1 MKKKRPRHRESLISA
16 HHNYLVNDMLYA
28 GFLIGDPSSSEDF
41 FFLADVVPPGE
52 NAPVISCRL
61 FDRQG
66 RLVVEIDRG
75 QIVRNPGG
83 CTLQT
88 SPGGFRVVHPSGDA
102 LSVYTQV
109 FTNGYMTRIQGRLYD
124 AAGKVRAEP
133 SHEGLTVHGEMRL
146 LQKTEG

>member
-1 MKKKRPRHRESLISA
+1 
-16 HHNYLVNDMLYA
+16 MLAA
-28 GFLIGDPSSSEDF
+28 GFLVGDPASSEDF
-41 FFLADVVPPGE
+41 YFLADVVPTGK

-66 RLVVEIDRG
+66 RLVVEIEKG
-75 QIVRNPGG
+75 QIGRNPGE

-109 FTNGYMTRIQGRLYD
+109 FTNGTMTRIQARLYD

-133 SHEGLTVHGEMRL
+133 SHEGLTVHGEMTL
-146 LQKTEG
+146 LPRD